1 MKHKLQLLFASLIVV
16 AVLVWAGVFSNYKAD
31 TSEKNLKVYFLDVGQ
46 GDSQYIKTPDG
57 NDILIDGGPDDS
69 VLTELGKVMDFGDRE
84 ISLVVLTHPHADH
97 LNGLVSVLRRYKVQ
111 EIWESGVDYPSAAYT
126 AFAQIISQEKIKD
139 EFVKVGKTRSF
150 GEVKISVLSPLL
162 DLKNTKMDNVNNA
175 SVVTQLDY
183 RGFSSLFL
191 ADLEK
196 NSQTQIL
203 NQIKPTNVVKV
214 GHHGSQNALNEDLY
228 KIARPNIAVIEVGA
242 KNTYGHPHQITIDYL
257 KSIAAQIYRTDQNK
271 TIEINSDGLNYW
283 VKTGL

>member
-1 MKHKLQLLFASLIVV
+1 MTKNRLQLFFGFLIVI
-16 AVLVWAGVFSNYKAD
+16 AVLVWAGVFSNYRAD
-31 TSEKNLKVYFLDVGQ
+31 TGEKNLKVYFLNVGQ

-126 AFAQIISQEKIKD
+126 AFTQIITQEKIKD
-139 EFVKVGKTRSF
+139 EFVKQGKTQNF
-150 GEVKISVLSPLL
+150 GEVKISVLSPLS
-162 DLKNTKMDNVNNA
+162 DLKNIKMDNVNNA
-175 SVVTQLDY
+175 SVVTQVDY
-183 RGFSSLFL
+183 RSFSSLFL

-196 NSQTQIL
+196 NSQAQIL

-214 GHHGSQNALNEDLY
+214 GHHGSQNALNEDLF
-228 KIARPNIAVIEVGA
+228 KIARPNIAVIEVGI
-242 KNTYGHPHQITIDYL
+242 KNTYGHPHKIVVDYL
-257 KSIAAQIYRTDQNK
+257 KSIAAQIYRTDQNG
-271 TIEINSDGLNYW
+271 TVEIDSDGLNYS
-283 VKTGL
+283 VK